1 MLDHLIPHQTSLP
14 PPKSARAALDPHRSR
29 VQHVPRASTVV
40 GTIVVSTLLIVL
52 ALALVATMPVAV
64 LAPTAILLL
73 GGGLIAATLGV
84 RAPRLAG
91 APSASR
97 LRRR

>member
-1 MLDHLIPHQTSLP
+1 MFDHLIPHRSSLP
-14 PPKSARAALDPHRSR
+14 PPKSARAALDPHRPH

-52 ALALVATMPVAV
+52 ALALVATMPAAV
-64 LAPTAILLL
+64 LAPIALLL
-73 GGGLIAATLGV
+73 VGGLLAAAVGV

-91 APSASR
+91 APSTSR
-97 LRRR
+97 LRKR